1 MKREVRVTADGSST
15 IYIPA
20 MDENYHST
28 HGAIQ
33 EAMHVFIKHGLTFF
47 ETHASSDAIRIL
59 ELGFGTGLNAL
70 LTSIHQTKKIEY
82 VGIEAFPVEM
92 ELIDQL
98 NYFEVVG
105 EEHGDC
111 FHALHTAP
119 WEKKTVI
126 SPLFSLTKVA
136 QKVQLLDLVP
146 ASFDLIYFDA
156 FGPRA
161 QAEMWEKS
169 IIEKMVNALD
179 IGGSLVSYCAMGQ
192 FKRDLKSLGM
202 KIEVLP
208 GPPGKREMT
217 RAIKLPQE
225 Q

>member
-1 MKREVRVTADGSST
+1 MKREVRVTGDGSST
-15 IYIPA
+15 IYIPE

-33 EAMHVFIKHGLTFF
+33 EAKHVFIKYGLTFW
-47 ETHASSDAIRIL
+47 ENESANDSIKIL

-70 LTSIHQTKKIEY
+70 LTAIHQTKKVDY
-82 VGIEAFPVEM
+82 VGIEAFPVEK

-98 NYFEVVG
+98 NYLTELG
-105 EEHGDC
+105 EEHREL
-111 FHALHTAP
+111 FNKLHEVD
-119 WEKKTVI
+119 WESKAEI
-126 SPLFSLTKVA
+126 SADFTLTKIA
-136 QKVQLLDLVP
+136 QKIQTLELEVN
-146 ASFDLIYFDA
+146 SFDLIYFDA

-161 QAEMWEKS
+161 QSEMWEKS
-169 IIEKMVNALD
+169 ILEKMVYSLKV
-179 IGGSLVSYCAMGQ
+179 GGCLVSYCAMGQ

-202 KIEVLP
+202 KIEALP

-217 RAIKLPQE
+217 RGIKLPQT